1 MGVKLVKSSHY
12 RIPFQGS
19 KNLICENLMHE
30 MVKYRPEA
38 VNFVDLFGGGGAM
51 SCYALECGFRVFYN
65 EIRTEIQELLEFCIE
80 TDEMNDINSE
90 WWDFVSSIK
99 FNWVKYHF
107 KPKNRR
113 ERIYQA
119 FVLLCYSF
127 GNNFGTYLCRHDKE
141 IEKFYGHKF
150 NIRCEADAL
159 NFYSKIFGD
168 NVLYLELLLKEKFTK
183 EPDYYKR
190 YRMYRDL
197 VIKVQFLNSL
207 NEVLTID
214 FEELLNMGQRELL
227 YSRLGRGSHKRIE
240 TSIDI
245 NYLQQ
250 IPQINRVHTLR
261 QLNECK
267 KNIEFFSCDYEEA
280 FEKIKDKITKD
291 NSIIYCD
298 SPYKSTRAYRG
309 AVRFDFN
316 RYQRFLDRLNEEGWV
331 VFFSEYTNYDDK
343 YKEIYRQEKRIN
355 ANADKSKGNAIE
367 RLFINSAND
376 RLLLKQEFPLLY
388 FLGIDI

>member
-1 MGVKLVKSSHY
+1 MAVELVKSSHF

-19 KNLICENLMHE
+19 KNLICENLLRE
-30 MVKYRPEA
+30 MVRYKPDA

-51 SCYALECGFRVFYN
+51 SCYALECGFKVYYN
-65 EIRTEIQELLEFCIE
+65 EIRSEIQELLEFCIE
-80 TDEMNDINSE
+80 TNELEDTNSI

-99 FNWVKYHF
+99 FRWVKYDF
-107 KPKNRR
+107 KPKDRY

-127 GNNFGTYLCRHDKE
+127 GNNFGTYLSKYDKE
-141 IEKFYGHKF
+141 VEKFYGHRY
-150 NIRCEADAL
+150 NIRCDSRSLA
-159 NFYSKIFGD
+159 FYYKILGD
-168 NVLYLELLLKEKFTK
+168 NAYYLELLLKEKFVK
-183 EPDYYKR
+183 EPDYYLR

-227 YSRLGRGSHKRIE
+227 YSRLGREGGAKRIE

-261 QLNECK
+261 QLNRLK
-267 KNIEFFSCDYEEA
+267 HNIEFTSCDYEEA
-280 FEKIKDKITKD
+280 WDRVKDKITKE

-298 SPYKSTRAYRG
+298 SPYKGTRCYRG

-316 RYQRFLDRLNEEGWV
+316 RYQKFLDRLNEEGWV
-331 VFFSEYTNYDDK
+331 VFFSEYTNYDNK
-343 YKEIYRQEKRIN
+343 YKEIYSEKKRMN
-355 ANADKSKGNAIE
+355 ANADKTAKYQVE
-367 RLFINSAND
+367 KLFINSDERAYIK
-376 RLLLKQEFPLLY
+376 REYPLLD
-388 FLGIDI
+388 FLEA

>member
-1 MGVKLVKSSHY
+1 MAIELVKSSHY

-19 KNLICENLMHE
+19 KNLICENLLNE
-30 MVKYRPEA
+30 MVKYKPDA

-51 SCYALECGFRVFYN
+51 SCYALECGFKVYYN
-65 EIRTEIQELLEFCIE
+65 EIRREIQELLEFCIE
-80 TDEMNDINSE
+80 TNELEDTNSI

-99 FNWVKYHF
+99 FRWVKYDF
-107 KPKNRR
+107 KPKDRY

-127 GNNFGTYLCRHDKE
+127 GNNFGTYLSKYDKE
-141 IEKFYGHKF
+141 VEKFYGHRY
-150 NIRCEADAL
+150 NIRCDSRSL
-159 NFYSKIFGD
+159 YFYYKILGD
-168 NVLYLELLLKEKFTK
+168 NAYYLELLLKEKFSK

-190 YRMYRDL
+190 YRMYRDV

-207 NEVLTID
+207 NEALTID

-227 YSRLGRGSHKRIE
+227 YSRLGREDKPKRIE

-261 QLNECK
+261 QLNELK
-267 KNIEFFSCDYEEA
+267 HNIEFTSLDYEEA
-280 FEKIKDKITKD
+280 WEKVKGKITKE

-298 SPYKSTRAYRG
+298 SPYKGTRCYRG
-309 AVRFDFN
+309 AVRFDFK
-316 RYQRFLDRLNEEGWV
+316 RYQGFLDRLNEEGWV
-331 VFFSEYTNYDDK
+331 VFFSEYTNYDNK
-343 YKEIYRQEKRIN
+343 YKEIYSEKKRMN
-355 ANADKSKGNAIE
+355 ANADKTAKYQVE
-367 RLFINSAND
+367 KLFINSDERAYIK
-376 RLLLKQEFPLLY
+376 REYPLLD
-388 FLGIDI
+388 FLEA

>member
-1 MGVKLVKSSHY
+1 MGVELKKSSHY

-19 KNLICENLMHE
+19 KNLICESLMGE
-30 MVKYRPEA
+30 MIKYRPFA
-38 VNFVDLFGGGGAM
+38 TNFVDLFGGGGAM
-51 SCYALECGFRVFYN
+51 SCYALECGFKVFYN

-80 TDEMNDINSE
+80 SEELNDTNSI

-99 FNWVKYHF
+99 FRYIKYDF
-107 KPKNRR
+107 KPKSRR

-127 GNNFGTYLCRHDKE
+127 GNNFGTYLCKYDKE
-141 IEKFYGHKF
+141 VEKFWGHKL

-159 NFYSKIFGD
+159 NFYYKILGD
-168 NVLYLELLLKEKFTK
+168 NVYYLELLLKEKFVK

-197 VIKVQFLNSL
+197 IIKLQFLNSL

-214 FEELLNMGQRELL
+214 FEKLLNMGQRELL
-227 YSRLGRGSHKRIE
+227 YSRLGITANNRIE

-261 QLNECK
+261 QLNQLK
-267 KNIEFFSCDYEEA
+267 SNIEFYSYDYEEA
-280 FEKIKDKITKD
+280 FDKIKDKINKD
-291 NSIIYCD
+291 NTIIYCD
-298 SPYKSTRAYRG
+298 SPYKNTRCYRG

-316 RYQRFLDRLNEEGWV
+316 RYQRFLDRLNEEGWL
-331 VFFSEYTNYDDK
+331 VFFSEYTNYGDK
-343 YKEIYRQEKRIN
+343 YKEIYRGAKRMN
-355 ANADKSKGNAIE
+355 ANADKTAKYQIE
-367 RLFINSAND
+367 KLFINSSE
-376 RLLLKQEFPLLY
+376 RELLRQEYPLLY
-388 FLGIDI
+388 FLEN